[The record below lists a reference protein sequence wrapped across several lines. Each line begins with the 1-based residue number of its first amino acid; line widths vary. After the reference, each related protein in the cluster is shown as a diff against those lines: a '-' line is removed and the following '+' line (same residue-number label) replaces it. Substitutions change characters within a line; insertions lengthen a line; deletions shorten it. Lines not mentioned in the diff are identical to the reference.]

1 MNNFSCAK
9 DTRQETKR
17 QASLGENICE
27 THTSEKTYTFQNYE
41 KHLKLNNPI

>member
-17 QASLGENICE
+17 QASLGENILWN
-27 THTSEKTYTFQNYE
+27 TPSEKTYTFQNYE